1 MSIKE
6 IFKGCIDNIGGNNA
20 ELRDDWIAGKLK
32 MTSAGQKILDIGAG
46 EGRYKKFTEHLEY
59 VSQDFAEYDGRG
71 DGSGLQTG
79 AWDCS
84 SIDIVSD
91 ILAIPV
97 PDASFDIVLCTEVLE
112 HVPNPR
118 LAIEEMLRILKLGGK
133 LIVTAPFCSLTH
145 FAPYHFYSGFNKYFY
160 EDVLKE
166 HGCSIDE
173 LVPSGDW
180 FDYVSQELRRL
191 PNVVDLYTN
200 GSTNFFDKL
209 VIGIALLRMRHYKGK
224 QVDVNSS
231 DLLTYGYHL
240 LATKEN

>member
-1 MSIKE
+1 MSIKD
-6 IFKGCIDNIGGNNA
+6 IFKDYINNIGGNNA
-20 ELRDDWIAGKLK
+20 KLRDDWIAGKLK
-32 MTSAGQKILDIGAG
+32 MASAGQKILDIGAG

-59 VSQDFAEYDGRG
+59 VSQDFAQYDGQG

-97 PDASFDIVLCTEVLE
+97 PDVSFDIILCTEVLE

-118 LAIEEMLRILKLGGK
+118 LAIKEMLRILKPGGR

-145 FAPYHFYSGFNKYFY
+145 FAPYHFYTGFNKYFY

-166 HGCSIDE
+166 YGCSIDE

-191 PNVVDLYTN
+191 PAVVNLYTN
-200 GSTNFFDKL
+200 GSINVFDKL
-209 VIGIALLRMRHYKGK
+209 IIGIALLRMRRYQGK

-231 DLLTYGYHL
+231 ALLTYGYHL
-240 LATKEN
+240 LATKNR